1 MRSFIHSPAASLAM
15 FVAFSLVQ
23 AVVFMLAPEVHM
35 RPPFAPIFGCD
46 ISLAVS
52 RTSFCF

>member
-1 MRSFIHSPAASLAM
+1 MRSFFHSPAASLAM

-35 RPPFAPIFGCD
+35 RPPFAPIFGCG